1 MKHLFSKQL
10 LLTILLAMLLAACQQ
25 QPQQPAANANAS
37 QNQQQELSRERVL
50 GKRGGSITYRLTS
63 PPQTFNYLMAKEES
77 SLIVAFYLLG
87 GRLVEFDQDQ
97 QKHIPGLVEAWK
109 RAEDGRTI
117 ELTLREGLKF
127 SDGHELTA
135 DDVLFTM
142 RALYDERTQSPIF
155 RDAMMVGGKQIE
167 TSMVD
172 ARHLRMVFPE
182 AVAAPEGYLAN
193 VAVLP
198 RHILEEDFNKGALKD
213 AWGITS
219 DAQRIITAG
228 AFTVEAA
235 TPGERVQ
242 LKRNPNYWKKDS
254 AGTQLP
260 YLDALNIEF
269 IADPNNA
276 ITRLQQ
282 SGLDIVDRIRPTD
295 YASLKSAQGG
305 VRAFDLGPGV
315 NTDYIWFNLNTGTQ
329 NGKPVVD
336 PVKLAWFSD
345 ARFRRAIAHAID
357 RQSIATANLQGLA
370 TPLYG
375 FVSPGNRSWIATD
388 IPRTEYDLEKARTLL
403 REAGFTW
410 RGAEGAQELVD
421 SKGNRVE
428 FTLIV
433 PVENQPRVEMATV
446 IQEDLAKLGI
456 KMQSAPI
463 EFQALTQRWS
473 QSYDYDAVL
482 LGLSV
487 TDPDPSSY
495 TTLLQSTSG
504 NHQWYPKQSK
514 PATEWEA
521 RIDQLDTEQ
530 SHEVDPARRKALFRD
545 IQVIMAEQLPLIPIV
560 ARHIASATNTRV
572 GNYRPGTLMPYSLW
586 NAEELFI
593 KP

>member
-1 MKHLFSKQL
+1 MKHLFSKPSLLIILLAL
-10 LLTILLAMLLAACQQ
+10 LLTSCQQ
-25 QPQQPAANANAS
+25 QPQQQQSNANSAQS
-37 QNQQQELSRERVL
+37 QQLARERTV
-50 GKRGGSITYRLTS
+50 GTRGGSITYRLTS

-97 QKHIPGLVEAWK
+97 QKHVPGLVEAWK

-127 SDGHELTA
+127 SDGHDLTA
-135 DDVLFTM
+135 EDVLFTM

-155 RDAMMVGGKQIE
+155 RDAMLVGGKQIE
-167 TSMVD
+167 TTLVD
-172 ARHLRMVFPE
+172 ARHLRLVFPE
-182 AVAAPEGYLAN
+182 QIAAPEGFLAN
-193 VAVLP
+193 IAVLP

-219 DAQRIITAG
+219 DVQRIVTAG

-235 TPGERVQ
+235 TPGERIQ

-260 YLDALNIEF
+260 YLDSLNIE
-269 IADPNNA
+269 IISDANNA

-295 YASLKSAQGG
+295 YANLKSAQGN

-315 NTDYIWFNLNTGTQ
+315 NTDYIWFNLNTSTQ
-329 NGKPVVD
+329 NGKAVVD
-336 PVKLAWFSD
+336 PVKLSWFSD

-375 FVSPGNRSWIATD
+375 FVSPGNRAWIATD

-433 PVENQPRVEMATV
+433 PAENQPRVEMATV

-504 NHQWYPKQSK
+504 NHQWYPKQPR

-521 RIDQLDTEQ
+521 RIDQLDTQQ
-530 SHEVDPARRKALFRD
+530 SHEVDNARRKALFRD

-560 ARHIASATNTRV
+560 ARHIASAANARV

-586 NAEELFI
+586 NAEELFVRQ
-593 KP
+593 